1 MNIYNVTDPEFK
13 EYGQIVEGMDDVITE
28 LVDALAKT
36 AQPQGQVGYV
46 PSDPLLQDIPA
57 QKVFAD
63 HCYGG
68 MPTQLGWC
76 NGFNRKLNCLEYHR
90 DSEFNLG
97 TEDFILLL
105 AKQDQIKD
113 FMLDTADVKAFL
125 VPKNTLV
132 EVYAATLHY
141 APCHVDST
149 KGFRVMVGLPM
160 GTNTERPEMINLT
173 KEDGYLTARNK
184 WLLAHPDS
192 NEAKNGALVG
202 LKGDNID
209 LDA

>member
-1 MNIYNVTDPEFK
+1 
-13 EYGQIVEGMDDVITE
+13 
-28 LVDALAKT
+28 
-36 AQPQGQVGYV
+36 
-46 PSDPLLQDIPA
+46 
-57 QKVFAD
+57 
-63 HCYGG
+63 
-68 MPTQLGWC
+68 
-76 NGFNRKLNCLEYHR
+76 
-90 DSEFNLG
+90 
-97 TEDFILLL
+97 
-105 AKQDQIKD
+105 
-113 FMLDTADVKAFL
+113 MLDTADVKAFL

-132 EVYAATLHY
+132 EVYATTLHY